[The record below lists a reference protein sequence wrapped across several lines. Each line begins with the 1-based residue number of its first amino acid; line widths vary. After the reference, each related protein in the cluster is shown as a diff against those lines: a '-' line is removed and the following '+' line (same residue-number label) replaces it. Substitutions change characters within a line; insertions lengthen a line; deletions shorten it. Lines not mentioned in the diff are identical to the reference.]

1 MRLLPREADRGSTR
15 FGRMGD
21 VVQQPP
27 VWAGIAALLAVAGG
41 TRGRRAA
48 VRGSVCYGV
57 TAILA
62 NLVVKP
68 VVGRKRPPGSGK
80 GRTGPVTSSFPSGH
94 SATDLAFALGV
105 TQEIPAL
112 FFPLAVATS
121 AGHWSLVRSRGH
133 YPSDVLV
140 GGVLGVAVALVAWKA
155 CPPSARRTEEGD
167 WARPGQPE
175 VVEPRRTLAPRR
187 RRS

>member
-1 MRLLPREADRGSTR
+1 MRVSRLRRLVLAENVFMRLLPRKAHRGSTR

-27 VWAGIAALLAVAGG
+27 VWAGMAALLAGAGG

-48 VRGSVCYGV
+48 VRGSVCYGA

-94 SATDLAFALGV
+94 AAT
-105 TQEIPAL
+105 
-112 FFPLAVATS
+112 
-121 AGHWSLVRSRGH
+121 
-133 YPSDVLV
+133 
-140 GGVLGVAVALVAWKA
+140 
-155 CPPSARRTEEGD
+155 
-167 WARPGQPE
+167 
-175 VVEPRRTLAPRR
+175 
-187 RRS
+187 